1 MKNDEH
7 SPKGKLGISNKK
19 IKKFVIVGVLI
30 AFAIGIISIGML
42 NSNSNSIVY
51 KIPTSS
57 SIPHDSMGMMHIH
70 PHLSVIMDGKPVTV
84 PANIGIDSHLW
95 NMHTLDTYGMTG
107 MAPLH
112 THQNDGVIHVESYKD
127 QDYTLGQFLDIWGIP
142 LDNYN
147 VKVTVDGN
155 PIQDYRNHAFQDGEK
170 IIMNLTTK

>member
-1 MKNDEH
+1 MTNNDQNPKN
-7 SPKGKLGISNKK
+7 KLRISNKQT
-19 IKKFVIVGVLI
+19 KKFVIAGILT
-30 AFAIGIISIGML
+30 ALAIGVGFVMITPS
-42 NSNSNSIVY
+42 STVY

-70 PHLSVIMDGKPVTV
+70 PHISLIIDGKPATV

-95 NMHTLDTYGMTG
+95 NVHTLDSYGMTG

-112 THQNDGVIHVESYKD
+112 THTADGMIHVESYKD
-127 QDYTLGQFLDIWGIP
+127 QDYTLGQFLDIWGMP

-155 PIQDYRNHAFQDGEK
+155 SIPDYRNHVFQDGEK
-170 IIMNLTTK
+170 VIMDLTTK